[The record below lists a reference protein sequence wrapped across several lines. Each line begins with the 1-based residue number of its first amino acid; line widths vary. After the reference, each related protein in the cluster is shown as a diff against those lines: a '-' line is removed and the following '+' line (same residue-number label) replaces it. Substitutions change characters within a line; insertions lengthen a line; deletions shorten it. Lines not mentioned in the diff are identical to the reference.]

1 MNLKPYNQTK
11 IYGLNSYLEDFIKLY
26 NKKILPN
33 KILLSGSKGIGKSTL
48 AYHLINY
55 SLSINEDF
63 SYDVKNFQI
72 NSNNKDFKLINNH
85 SNPNFDLKDKK
96 DDKKNIDINQI
107 RSLIEKLNKSS
118 LNSKPRFVLINNIEF
133 LNTNSINALLKT
145 LEEPNDNIYFIL
157 INNDKNVLSTL
168 TSRCLSFKIS
178 LSHEQSKKIITH
190 LIEDEL
196 INLINDDLL
205 NYYFTP
211 GKVLNLINFAK
222 VFEINLKNLN
232 LKSFLSF
239 LIDNKY
245 YNKDIYIK
253 ELIYDFIELF
263 LYKKSS
269 LIFSNMYNEFLK
281 RMNDIKTYNLDEES
295 FFLYFKTKLLNG

>member
-63 SYDVKNFQI
+63 SYDVKNFRI

-85 SNPNFDLKDKK
+85 SNPNFDLIDIK

-157 INNDKNVLSTL
+157 INNDKNVLPTL

-178 LSHEQSKKIITH
+178 LSHDQSKK
-190 LIEDEL
+190 
-196 INLINDDLL
+196 
-205 NYYFTP
+205 
-211 GKVLNLINFAK
+211 
-222 VFEINLKNLN
+222 
-232 LKSFLSF
+232 
-239 LIDNKY
+239 
-245 YNKDIYIK
+245 
-253 ELIYDFIELF
+253 
-263 LYKKSS
+263 
-269 LIFSNMYNEFLK
+269 
-281 RMNDIKTYNLDEES
+281 
-295 FFLYFKTKLLNG
+295 